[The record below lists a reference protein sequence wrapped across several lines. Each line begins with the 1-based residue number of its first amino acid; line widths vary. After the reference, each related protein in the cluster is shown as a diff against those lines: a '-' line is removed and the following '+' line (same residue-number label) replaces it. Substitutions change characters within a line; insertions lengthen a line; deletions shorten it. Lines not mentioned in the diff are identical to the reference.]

1 MNVVFTEEEMKKFL
15 VEATRVSQV
24 PIFALLLLLRFV
36 PAVSF
41 SAALFSTCFR
51 GASEIRVWPLSSF
64 PKGQILNAG
73 TFASFCYDI

>member
-51 GASEIRVWPLSSF
+51 GASEIRV
-64 PKGQILNAG
+64 
-73 TFASFCYDI
+73 

>member
-1 MNVVFTEEEMKKFL
+1 MNVVFSEEEMKKFL
-15 VEATRVSQV
+15 VEAARVSQV
-24 PIFALLLLLRFV
+24 PVFTLLLLLRLV

-41 SAALFSTCFR
+41 SHVLFSICFW

-73 TFASFCYDI
+73 AFVSFCCDI